1 MFELPKL
8 VLIVVPAAIVAPS
21 WPATTNAEVPV
32 NSPPLSVLP
41 NKIEYNPEVVPA
53 IKSSLNAPA

>member
-41 NKIEYNPEVVPA
+41 NKIEYNP
-53 IKSSLNAPA
+53 